1 MVLLDIFILFTFNIA
16 IFVGLVAGSVSSLV
30 IGSKVWLLLER
41 RSMNK
46 PEEDDEDDVKEIR
59 VKGVNY

>member
-1 MVLLDIFILFTFNIA
+1 MQYINALYTFNIA

-46 PEEDDEDDVKEIR
+46 PEEDDEDDIKEIR